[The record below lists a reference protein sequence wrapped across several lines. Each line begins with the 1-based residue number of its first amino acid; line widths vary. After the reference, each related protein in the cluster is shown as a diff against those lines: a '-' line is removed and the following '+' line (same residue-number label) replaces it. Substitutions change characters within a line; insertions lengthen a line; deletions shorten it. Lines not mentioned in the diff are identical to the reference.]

1 MNRPTGSTLLRWTF
15 TIVLVLLFLGAASH
29 YLEPYADPFANW
41 VRERGAW
48 GPVVFIGIYIVAAV
62 LLIPGTILTLIA
74 GALFGF
80 VYGVIYSFVGAM
92 LGSIGSFLL
101 ARYVV
106 RPFVERRLRTEKRF
120 KAIDHAA
127 KTGGMRLVAL
137 LRLSPVLPYNVLNY
151 ALGITGVA
159 TWEYILGTAAILP
172 GTMMYTYY
180 GTVGGTLTGISK
192 SVHHGA
198 GYYTMMVVGVVA
210 TVAAAFLI
218 ARLARSE
225 LGPLEHGK

>member
-1 MNRPTGSTLLRWTF
+1 M
-15 TIVLVLLFLGAASH
+15 LLFLWAGRH
-29 YLEPYADPFANW
+29 YLEPYAEPFANW
-41 VRERGAW
+41 VRARGAW
-48 GPVVFIGIYIVAAV
+48 GPVAFIGIYTVSAPLMV
-62 LLIPGTILTLIA
+62 PGTILTLIA

-92 LGSIGSFLL
+92 LGSIASFLL

-120 KAIDHAA
+120 KAIDQAA
-127 KTGGMRLVAL
+127 ESGGIRLVAL
-137 LRLSPVLPYNVLNY
+137 LRLSPLLPYNVLNY
-151 ALGITGVA
+151 ALGITGVG
-159 TWEYILGTAAILP
+159 TWKYIIGTTAILP

-198 GYYTMMVVGVVA
+198 GYYTLMAVGVFA
-210 TVAAAFLI
+210 TVVAALMI
-218 ARLARSE
+218 ARLARRE
-225 LGPLEHGK
+225 LGPLQNDN